1 MAHADTPNAQLR
13 ERYGSMVVALQAA
26 IDAGDDTAFRAA
38 FDGLREGLAAEFMP
52 ELKRLTASAE
62 SALARFRERARIDAL
77 ADQEVPDARK
87 RLAHVVQLT
96 DEAAHRT
103 LDLVERSGPLI
114 EQTAKDAA
122 ELLEAWKVHGTRT
135 LATASLWP
143 ERALGFL
150 ERSLEDSDRVRSL
163 LTEML
168 MAQGYQDITGQII
181 RSVISLVGEIEEVL
195 GQLVALSNGEETRR
209 MPALKLSSDKGSDKG
224 AANAAWQQ
232 GLGPQVPGI
241 TDQNAVSDQDDID
254 ALIASM
260 AGGPG

>member
-1 MAHADTPNAQLR
+1 MTPPIDLSHAPLREKFGSLVGALQGSLDAGDEAAFRRAFDQLR
-13 ERYGSMVVALQAA
+13 EQLSL
-26 IDAGDDTAFRAA
+26 
-38 FDGLREGLAAEFMP
+38 EFMP

-87 RLAHVVQLT
+87 RLAHVVKLT

-114 EQTAKDAA
+114 EQTAKEAS
-122 ELLEAWKVHGTRT
+122 ELMEAWKVHGSRT
-135 LATASLWP
+135 LAAASLWP
-143 ERALGFL
+143 ERALGFM
-150 ERSLEDSDRVRSL
+150 ERSLEDADRVRSL

-181 RSVISLVGEIEEVL
+181 RSVIALVGEIEEVL
-195 GQLVALSNGEETRR
+195 SQLVALSNGEETRR
-209 MPALKLSSDKGSDKG
+209 MPALRPEGLPDKAG
-224 AANAAWQQ
+224 WQA
-232 GLGPQVPGI
+232 GVGPQVPGI
-241 TDQNAVSDQDDID
+241 SDVSAVSDQDDID

-260 AGGPG
+260 AGGK